1 MPAVAPS
8 ALPASSLR
16 PRHPVGVTLGE
27 VADCAGAAAGSAAGT
42 GLGAVPGTVSGAVSG
57 AAADL
62 RITGITLR
70 AQDVRSGDLFAA
82 LPGSRVHG
90 SRYAADAV
98 RAGAVAVLTDPAGA
112 AVIQETLGG
121 PPDSETGRTTQ
132 DPPED
137 APVLVVDHPRA
148 VLGSVAATIY
158 GDPSRHLGVVGVT
171 GTAGKTTTCYLL
183 EAALAADGS
192 TTGLIGTVETRIGG
206 EVAPSALTTPEAPDL
221 QALFALMLER
231 GVRAVAMEV
240 SSHALSLGRVA
251 GTSYAVGAFSNLS
264 QDHLDFHHDMEDY
277 FAAKSMLFDGRA
289 ARHVIMV
296 DDVWGSRLAA
306 AHPDALTVSSTD
318 SGTDR
323 AADWSVLDVEQRAG
337 GVQHVTLQGPG
348 GRQVTLD
355 LALPGAFNVANA
367 ALALACVDALGR
379 DVQRAA
385 KAMASIAV
393 PGRMERVVAGQD
405 YLAVVD
411 YAHKPAALAAVLDA
425 ISEGL
430 TGRLIVVIGAGGARD
445 PGKRPMM
452 GAETA
457 RRADLM
463 IVTDDNPRSEDP
475 AEIRRQVLDGARGF
489 AEARH
494 VQIREIGDRRV
505 AIRAAVAAARSG
517 DAVVIAGKGHEQGQD
532 VGGVIHPFSDR
543 QELTAAIT
551 AALGARA

>member
-1 MPAVAPS
+1 M
-8 ALPASSLR
+8 
-16 PRHPVGVTLGE
+16 
-27 VADCAGAAAGSAAGT
+27 
-42 GLGAVPGTVSGAVSG
+42 
-57 AAADL
+57 ADL

-70 AQDVRSGDLFAA
+70 AQDVRPGDLFAA

-90 SRYAADAV
+90 SRFAVDAV
-98 RAGAVAVLTDPAGA
+98 LAGAVAVLTDPEGA
-112 AVIQETLGG
+112 AVIDEALGARADG
-121 PPDSETGRTTQ
+121 EPGHVFQ
-132 DPPED
+132 NAPEHT
-137 APVLVVDHPRA
+137 PVLVVDHPRT
-148 VLGSVAATIY
+148 VLGSVAATVY

-192 TTGLIGTVETRIGG
+192 TTGLIGTVETRIDG

-221 QALFALMLER
+221 QALFAVMLER
-231 GVRAVAMEV
+231 GVRVVAMEV

-264 QDHLDFHHDMEDY
+264 QDHLDFHHDMDDY

-296 DDVWGSRLAA
+296 DDVWGRRLAA
-306 AHPDALTVSSTD
+306 THPGALTVSSTD
-318 SGTDR
+318 QP
-323 AADWSVLDVEQRAG
+323 ADWSVAGVEQRSG

-348 GRQVTLD
+348 ARQVTLD

-379 DVQRAA
+379 DVEQAA
-385 KAMASIAV
+385 KAMATIAV

-411 YAHKPAALAAVLDA
+411 YAHKPAALVAVLDA

-430 TGRLIVVIGAGGARD
+430 TGRLIVVVGAGGARD

-457 RRADLM
+457 RRADLV
-463 IVTDDNPRSEDP
+463 IVTDDNPRTEDP
-475 AEIRRQVLDGARGF
+475 AEIRRQVLDGARELADRQG
-489 AEARH
+489 AEGQP
-494 VQIREIGDRRV
+494 VQILEIGDRRA

-551 AALGARA
+551 TALGAGA

>member
-1 MPAVAPS
+1 M
-8 ALPASSLR
+8 
-16 PRHPVGVTLGE
+16 
-27 VADCAGAAAGSAAGT
+27 
-42 GLGAVPGTVSGAVSG
+42 
-57 AAADL
+57 ADL
-62 RITGITLR
+62 RITGVTLR
-70 AQDVRSGDLFAA
+70 AQDVRPGDLFAA

-90 SRYAADAV
+90 SRYAVDAV
-98 RAGAVAVLTDPAGA
+98 RAGAIAVLTDPQGA
-112 AVIQETLGG
+112 AVIDELLGAWADSESGQETRG
-121 PPDSETGRTTQ
+121 
-132 DPPED
+132 
-137 APVLVVDHPRA
+137 APAAVLVVDDPRA
-148 VLGSVAATIY
+148 VLGSVAATVY
-158 GDPSRHLGVVGVT
+158 GDPSQHLGVVGVT

-192 TTGLIGTVETRIGG
+192 TTGLIGTVETRIDG

-221 QALFALMLER
+221 QALFAVMLER
-231 GVRAVAMEV
+231 GVRVVAMEV

-264 QDHLDFHHDMEDY
+264 QDHLDFPHDMEDY

-296 DDVWGSRLAA
+296 DDVWGRRLATA
-306 AHPDALTVSSTD
+306 YPDALTVSSTD
-318 SGTDR
+318 R
-323 AADWSVLDVEQRAG
+323 PADWSVPAVEQLTG
-337 GVQHVTLQGPG
+337 GVQHVTLQGPS
-348 GRQVTLD
+348 GRQVALD

-379 DVQRAA
+379 DVEQAA
-385 KAMASIAV
+385 KAMATVAV

-457 RRADLM
+457 RRADLV

-475 AEIRRQVLDGARGF
+475 AEIRRQVLDGARRV
-489 AEARH
+489 AASPRPDARP
-494 VQIREIGDRRV
+494 VQIQEIGDRRV
-505 AIRAAVAAARSG
+505 AIRAAVAAARRG

-543 QELTAAIT
+543 RELTAAIT
-551 AALGARA
+551 AALGAGA